1 MRDALEVFFEIILA
15 LTGAVAFATLIVGG
29 SLIGL
34 GCLLFGSCWSLFG
47 WRKRRAA
54 RLEEGDKETP
64 R

>member
-29 SLIGL
+29 ALLAL
-34 GCLLFGSCWSLFG
+34 GCIVFGSCWGFLG

-54 RLEEGDKETP
+54 RRDAEQP
-64 R
+64 